1 MEMVL
6 ILILAMACL
15 LAFCWAWQMRKRM
28 RMLER
33 DIKMRRIFLKNVAQ
47 ESELPL
53 RQISRMAKMLSKDD
67 LYLSKN

>member
-15 LAFCWAWQMRKRM
+15 VAFCWAWQMRKRM
-28 RMLER
+28 RVLER
-33 DIKMRRIFLKNVAQ
+33 DIMMHRIFLKNVIQ

-53 RQISRMAKMLSKDD
+53 RQVSRMA
-67 LYLSKN
+67 